1 MDIPAG
7 CDERCAMTQ
16 LERLEA
22 AGERR
27 TVLCPLLAYLAL
39 NAEHQRPLIE
49 RHFLNLSAEC
59 ADNVPLLY
67 IVQQVAGLR
76 AVEAAV
82 NIRKILAPKDEE
94 QSVVEEAEE
103 LAA

>member
-1 MDIPAG
+1 MNIPTG
-7 CDERCAMTQ
+7 CEELCAMMQ
-16 LERLEA
+16 LEGLEV
-22 AGERR
+22 AGERL

-39 NAEHQRPLIE
+39 NAEHQTPLIE

-59 ADNVPLLY
+59 AETRPLLY
-67 IVQQVAGLR
+67 KVQQVAGLR

-82 NIRKILAPKDEE
+82 TIREILAPEADE
-94 QSVVEEAEE
+94 QCLVEEAEE